1 MKVSQLAYQF
11 PALTT
16 LSASMNQIQT
26 ISAPISEFIT
36 VLVLEYNE
44 IDSLS
49 SIKQLATLPR
59 LQRLSLRGNSIDTL
73 DRSNAAGDTVRFPPG
88 LKTVDLSNNKINSWS
103 FINAL
108 PTVFPSLQSLRVS
121 GNPLYEQP
129 VASSA
134 ITNMPER
141 PMTVDEAYMLTLA
154 RLRSVK
160 VLNYGSV
167 TPQDR
172 SNGELY
178 YLSLIGK
185 ELSIFPEDSADRIL
199 SAHPRYQELC
209 ERYGEPIIRRA
220 DKTGT
225 DTVNPRSV
233 AARVVRMV
241 FHLPSSSSS
250 TTEHTVKVKEIPV
263 SFDTYQVKAFVSR
276 LFNLTPFGFRLVWET
291 DELDPVNQENV
302 GEDWDSEDEAGSGDA
317 VDVNSTKFVKREVEL
332 MDTTRDIGF
341 WFQDVG
347 EASIRVEL

>member
-1 MKVSQLAYQF
+1 MAYQF

-26 ISAPISEFIT
+26 ISAPISDSIT
-36 VLVLEYNE
+36 TLILEYNE

-49 SIKQLATLPR
+49 SIKQLAALPG
-59 LQRLSLRGNSIDTL
+59 LGRLSLRGNCIDTL
-73 DRSNAAGDTVRFPPG
+73 DHSSTTDDTVRFPPG

-108 PTVFPSLQSLRVS
+108 QTVFPGLQSLRLS

-154 RLRSVK
+154 RVGSVQ
-160 VLNYGSV
+160 VLNYGNV
-167 TPQDR
+167 TPHDR

-185 ELSIFPEDSADRIL
+185 ELSISPEDSADRIL
-199 SAHPRYQELC
+199 SAHPRYQDLC
-209 ERYGEPIIRRA
+209 EKYGEPIIRRA
-220 DKTGT
+220 GKAGT

-233 AARVVRMV
+233 AARLIKLA
-241 FHLPSSSSS
+241 FHVPSS
-250 TTEHTVKVKEIPV
+250 TTERAVKVKEIPV
-263 SFDTYQVKAFVSR
+263 SFDTYQVKAIVSR
-276 LFNLTPFGFRLVWET
+276 IFDLAPSGFRLVWET
-291 DELDPVNQENV
+291 DELDPVSQENID
-302 GEDWDSEDEAGSGDA
+302 EDWDSEDEAGSGDA
-317 VDVNSTKFVKREVEL
+317 GNSAKFVKREVEL
-332 MDTTRDIGF
+332 VDTTRDIGF

-347 EASIRVEL
+347 EVNIRVQL

>member
-1 MKVSQLAYQF
+1 
-11 PALTT
+11 
-16 LSASMNQIQT
+16 MNQIQT
-26 ISAPISEFIT
+26 ISTPISESIT
-36 VLVLEYNE
+36 VLILEYNE

-49 SIKQLATLPR
+49 SIKQLAALPN
-59 LQRLSLRGNSIDTL
+59 LERLSLRGNCIDTL
-73 DRSNAAGDTVRFPPG
+73 DRSSTANNTVRFPAG
-88 LKTVDLSNNKINSWS
+88 LKSVDLSNNKINSWS
-103 FINAL
+103 FINTL
-108 PTVFPSLQSLRVS
+108 PTAFPGLQSLRVS

-154 RLRSVK
+154 RLGSAQ
-160 VLNYGSV
+160 VLNYGKI

-185 ELSIFPEDSADRIL
+185 ELSLSPEDSAGRII

-209 ERYGEPIIRRA
+209 EKYGEPIIRRA
-220 DKTGT
+220 DKTGAG
-225 DTVNPRSV
+225 TVNPRSV
-233 AARVVRMV
+233 AARLVKMT
-241 FHLPSSSSS
+241 FHLSSQ
-250 TTEHTVKVKEIPV
+250 TAERAVKVKEVPV
-263 SFDTYQVKAFVSR
+263 SFDTYQVKAIVSR
-276 LFNLTPFGFRLVWET
+276 LFDLPPFGFRLVWET
-291 DELDPVNQENV
+291 DELDPVNQESID
-302 GEDWDSEDEAGSGDA
+302 EDWDSEDETEPGDA
-317 VDVNSTKFVKREVEL
+317 ETANNSTKFMKREVEL